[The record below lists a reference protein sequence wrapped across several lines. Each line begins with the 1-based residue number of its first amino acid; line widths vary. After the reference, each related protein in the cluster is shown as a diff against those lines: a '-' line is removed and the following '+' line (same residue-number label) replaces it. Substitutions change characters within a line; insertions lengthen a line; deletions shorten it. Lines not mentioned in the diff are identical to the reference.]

1 MLGEGRRRSPGRV
14 GLAVDPHTGVHLRHF
29 AAVLADHSI
38 EQTALAQARIGRH
51 LVQPMDRAGRDAVPG
66 EQSEPMVPFARAE
79 NLLDPGHE
87 LRPRR
92 SSPGVGRE
100 SWLVGHRGLTDG
112 AAKPPPDGIVAGP
125 EGERLVGG
133 PEDLVDRQHA
143 VLGAGAPR
151 QLARAEIGDQ
161 PRGHEPRH
169 ALDQRHVD
177 LMAASRTLPVE
188 QGGDGG
194 ERGVHSSEQIGR
206 RGADLLGLALGL
218 AGQIHHAR
226 KALGDQVVAGTICP
240 LAVEAEAG
248 QRDVDQIRPRRL
260 ERPVIGSKPGLQA
273 WQLIRNHHVGLAQ
286 QLQKQRVS
294 LGSTVVEGDALLVAV
309 DRKEPKRFAIEEWRA
324 PMPRIVADPGRSTLI
339 TSAPTSPSSIVA

>member
-1 MLGEGRRRSPGRV
+1 MVSKTKAASRSQTMPPARSRAISSSLLPRIERKDLRTVLGEGRRRSPGRV

-133 PEDLVDRQHA
+133 PED
-143 VLGAGAPR
+143 
-151 QLARAEIGDQ
+151 
-161 PRGHEPRH
+161 
-169 ALDQRHVD
+169 
-177 LMAASRTLPVE
+177 
-188 QGGDGG
+188 
-194 ERGVHSSEQIGR
+194 
-206 RGADLLGLALGL
+206 
-218 AGQIHHAR
+218 
-226 KALGDQVVAGTICP
+226 
-240 LAVEAEAG
+240 
-248 QRDVDQIRPRRL
+248 
-260 ERPVIGSKPGLQA
+260 
-273 WQLIRNHHVGLAQ
+273 
-286 QLQKQRVS
+286 
-294 LGSTVVEGDALLVAV
+294 
-309 DRKEPKRFAIEEWRA
+309 
-324 PMPRIVADPGRSTLI
+324 
-339 TSAPTSPSSIVA
+339 